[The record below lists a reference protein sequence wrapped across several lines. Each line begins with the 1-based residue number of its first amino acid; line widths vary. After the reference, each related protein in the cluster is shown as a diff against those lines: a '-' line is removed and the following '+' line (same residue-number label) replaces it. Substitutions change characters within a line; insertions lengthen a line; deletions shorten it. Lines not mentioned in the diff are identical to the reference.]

1 MSMGWRARAA
11 RGGRGWLAGFA
22 LALAAVPG
30 LAGHSPKEQLRIV
43 GGLASLNQYTRFEEP
58 FWQRELPRLSQGHA
72 RAEIVPFDRAGL
84 GGEEMLR
91 IVQMGAVPF
100 ATVLLS
106 RSSAIEPEL
115 AAPDLAGLNPDIDA
129 LRRSV
134 AAWRPRLAEVLRE
147 RYGAELLAIYVY
159 PAQVTFCT
167 KPFASLADL
176 AGRRVRVS
184 SASQADFVAA
194 LGAQPVQTPLAQIV
208 AAIRGGTLDCAITG
222 TMSGNTIGLH
232 EVTSHVHTMAINWG
246 MAAFV
251 ANTVAWNE
259 LSSSLRTLLTREL
272 PQLEQR
278 IWAEAERETREGLA
292 CNAGHAA
299 CRDGRKGRMTLVPPT
314 AADQQRRRELLQAV
328 VVPAWQR
335 RCGAPCAASWPAA
348 PVRPLAAR

>member
-1 MSMGWRARAA
+1 MGWRARAA
-11 RGGRGWLAGFA
+11 RRGWGWLAGVA
-22 LALAAVPG
+22 LGLAAVPV
-30 LAGHSPKEQLRIV
+30 LAGHSPIEQLRIV
-43 GGLASLNQYTRFEEP
+43 GGLADLNQYTRFEAP
-58 FWQRELPRLSQGHA
+58 FWQRELPLLSQGHA
-72 RAEIVPFDRAGL
+72 SAEIVPFDRAGL

-100 ATVLLS
+100 GTVLLS
-106 RSSAIEPEL
+106 RSSSIEPEL
-115 AAPDLAGLNPDIDA
+115 AAPDLAGLNPDFES

-134 AAWRPRLAEVLRE
+134 AAWRPRLTQVLRE

-208 AAIRGGTLDCAITG
+208 VGIRGGTLDCAITG
-222 TMSGNTIGLH
+222 TMSGNTIGLDT
-232 EVTSHVHTMAINWG
+232 VTSHVHTMAINWG

-251 ANTVAWNE
+251 ANTAAWNE
-259 LSSSLRTLLTREL
+259 LSSSLRALLTREL
-272 PQLEQR
+272 PKLEQR

-292 CNAGHAA
+292 CNAGQAR
-299 CRDGRKGRMTLVPPT
+299 CQDGRKGHMTLVPPT

-335 RCGAPCAASWPAA
+335 RCGAPCAATGLAA
-348 PVRPLAAR
+348 PARPLAAR